1 MAATISSNPGVLVYP
16 GGQRLMYG
24 FTTSTTIT
32 SDFRFVVQVFE
43 FNTTEIGKFYLTPNT
58 NDTSFFDLS
67 QVIEGRLKRDIVDN
81 SGDALWGAT
90 LPFAQSPQNSKGYQ
104 VRVGEFVAGVETLN
118 QDSDDIYLINGYMQQ
133 RLGLNPGFADYYPT
147 ASTKKVWLTDKSSVS
162 DVISYKMSAEDE
174 AVFGFLYN
182 DITGGSASYVRQQ
195 IFDGTGLLA
204 TVFSTISVANGSNLP
219 SSAAFVAGG
228 TLVYA
233 SVGPSNVLSRNPTW
247 PTLYPDWTKM
257 ESVVINGSFAVIGS
271 VLKITR
277 DCSTPKNTPTQM
289 AFSNSVG
296 GYDYIRWDGRRVQ
309 NLTKQDKS
317 YRPLQGT
324 WDAASF
330 TIDPT
335 GSDTAIYQKDVTE
348 RYALNAL
355 MSSVDFPLLGIAFRS
370 RQIFIKIGADWLPC
384 TLAESSLQIQSE
396 PISKLTAVS
405 VTAEISQGVRC

>member
-32 SDFRFVVQVFE
+32 DDFRFVVQVFE

-58 NDTSFFDLS
+58 NNTAFFDLS

-81 SGDALWGAT
+81 SGDALWNET
-90 LPFAQSPQNSKGYQ
+90 LKFSQSPQNSKGYQ
-104 VRVGEFVAGVETLN
+104 VRVGEFVGGTETLN
-118 QDSDDIYLINGYMQQ
+118 NDSDDIYLINGYMQQ
-133 RLGLNPGFADYYPT
+133 RNGLNPGFADYYAT
-147 ASTKKVWLTDKSSVS
+147 TVTSKVWLTDKEVGTNGRI
-162 DVISYKMSAEDE
+162 DYAMRTEDNGS
-174 AVFGFLYN
+174 FGFLFNTITSGGVQFLRQSLYN
-182 DITGGSASYVRQQ
+182 ASGLQQTLIWTLSSNGGLAS
-195 IFDGTGLLA
+195 T
-204 TVFSTISVANGSNLP
+204 TN
-219 SSAAFVAGG
+219 AFAAGG
-228 TLVYA
+228 TLLYA
-233 SVGPSNVLSRNPTW
+233 NIGPANSLPGMQPTS
-247 PTLYPDWTKM
+247 DWTYIDNQFVNGGGQTR
-257 ESVVINGSFAVIGS
+257 SVILRV
-271 VLKITR
+271 TR
-277 DCSTPKNTPTQM
+277 DCSIPKNTPTQM
-289 AFSNSVG
+289 AFSNSLG
-296 GYDYIRWDGRRVQ
+296 GFDYIRWDGRRIQ
-309 NLTKQDKS
+309 SLTKKDKS

-370 RQIFIKIGADWLPC
+370 RQIFIKIGSDWLPC
-384 TLAESSLQIQSE
+384 TLSESSLQIQSE

>member
-1 MAATISSNPGVLVYP
+1 MAATISTNPGVLVYP
-16 GGQRLMYG
+16 GGQRLIYG
-24 FTTSTTIT
+24 FTTSTVIT
-32 SDFRFVVQVFE
+32 DDFRFVVQVFE

-58 NDTSFFDLS
+58 NSTAFFDLS
-67 QVIEGRLKRDIVDN
+67 QVIEGRLKRDVVDN
-81 SGDALWGAT
+81 SGDALWKAT

-104 VRVGEFVAGVETLN
+104 IRVGEFVGGTETLN
-118 QDSDDIYLINGYMQQ
+118 DDSDDIYLINGYEQQ
-133 RLGLNPGFADYYPT
+133 RKGLNPGFADYYPT

-162 DVISYKMSAEDE
+162 NVISYEMAAEDY

-182 DITGGSASYVRQQ
+182 DITGGAADYVRQQ
-195 IFDGTGLLA
+195 IFDSTGLLA
-204 TVFSTISVANGSNLP
+204 TVFSTISVANGSNIP
-219 SSAAFVAGG
+219 SSSAFVAGG

-233 SVGPSNVLSRNPTW
+233 SVGPANVLARNPTW
-247 PTLYPDWTKM
+247 PTLYPNWTKI

-277 DCSTPKNTPTQM
+277 DCSIPKNTPTQM

-324 WDAASF
+324 WDAAAF

-335 GSDTAIYQKDVTE
+335 GADTAIYQKTVTE

-355 MSSVDFPLLGIAFRS
+355 MASNDFALLGIAFRS
-370 RQIFIKIGADWLPC
+370 RQIFVKIGDDWLPC
-384 TLAESSLQIQSE
+384 TLSESSLQVQTE
-396 PISKLTAVS
+396 PISKLTEVS
-405 VTAEISQGVRC
+405 VTVEISQALRC